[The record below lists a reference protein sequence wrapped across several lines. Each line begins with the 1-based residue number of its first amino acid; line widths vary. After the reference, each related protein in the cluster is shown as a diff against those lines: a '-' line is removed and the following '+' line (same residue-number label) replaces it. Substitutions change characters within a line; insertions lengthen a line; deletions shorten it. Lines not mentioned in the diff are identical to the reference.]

1 MHSHQ
6 LVTIVMSW
14 VVTNEC
20 RYNLLQCLFTVS
32 TDRQLGASR
41 VSPFVALLFGTLPLV
56 PYFGVC
62 VCVCVCVCA
71 APKFMEALKDE
82 GMVDEES
89 LSEAHLSTAYSK
101 LQEQVADNIARQ
113 NQIMP
118 RVEVRGGWGVGRR
131 DEGVGRK
138 WVGEMKDG

>member
-1 MHSHQ
+1 MN
-6 LVTIVMSW
+6 VDTICSNVCSLSAL
-14 VVTNEC
+14 TDSLAPLEC
-20 RYNLLQCLFTVS
+20 H
-32 TDRQLGASR
+32 
-41 VSPFVALLFGTLPLV
+41 PLYHCCSV
-56 PYFGVC
+56 HC
-62 VCVCVCVCA
+62 HLCRSLVCVCVCA

-118 RVEVRGGWGVGRR
+118 RVEVRGGWGVGR
-131 DEGVGRK
+131 K
-138 WVGEMKDG
+138 WVGEMKGG